1 MTFQEAARQ
10 QWDLIV
16 LQGAPGVETMR
27 DSMELIGIL
36 AKQKADGKLVG
47 ASGAMPAIVL
57 ASMHDFLLEGA
68 TCFPLEA
75 FRSTIKKA
83 SDYDVVVHDNLV
95 ASQGIGRSLVFA
107 LMLVELL
114 FDAEEAD
121 RVAQTMLIDR
131 TNYRYY
137 PPSCDPKVRMKR
149 EEEIKTLVC
158 QIKKME
164 MPCDVYIPREEYS
177 ISSHQTIC
185 RKQIE
190 FFVAQQEDID
200 KFAPNRRNEIAV
212 GQVGI
217 RCKHCAVIPHKKA
230 AKGSMYFPKTLNAI
244 YQAANNMW
252 STHFTGP
259 DACKHI
265 TPPLDEQLAKIQE
278 KQYVTGLGGRSY
290 WAKMAAALGVCE
302 TEKGLCFPHGN
313 K

>member
-47 ASGAMPAIVL
+47 ASGATPAIVL
-57 ASMHDFLLEGA
+57 ASMHDFLQEGGA

-75 FRSTIKKA
+75 FRCTIKKA

-121 RVAQTMLIDR
+121 RVAQTMLVDR

-149 EEEIKTLVC
+149 EEEIKMLVC

-164 MPCDVYIPREEYS
+164 MPCDGCLHSEGRI
-177 ISSHQTIC
+177 
-185 RKQIE
+185 
-190 FFVAQQEDID
+190 
-200 KFAPNRRNEIAV
+200 
-212 GQVGI
+212 
-217 RCKHCAVIPHKKA
+217 
-230 AKGSMYFPKTLNAI
+230 L
-244 YQAANNMW
+244 
-252 STHFTGP
+252 HF
-259 DACKHI
+259 
-265 TPPLDEQLAKIQE
+265 
-278 KQYVTGLGGRSY
+278 
-290 WAKMAAALGVCE
+290 
-302 TEKGLCFPHGN
+302 
-313 K
+313 